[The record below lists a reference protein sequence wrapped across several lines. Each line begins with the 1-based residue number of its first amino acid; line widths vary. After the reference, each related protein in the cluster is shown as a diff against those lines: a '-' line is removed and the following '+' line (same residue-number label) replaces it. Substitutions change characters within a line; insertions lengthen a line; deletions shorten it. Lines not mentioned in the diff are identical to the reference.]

1 MTPARDATLQ
11 PGVVYVLDV
20 DSGGEADA
28 AECLGGCLPDGETR
42 ARAARPASEAR
53 AWGVLPDDE
62 AQLWASL
69 PDDERARAERMNDP
83 GARRRFVTG
92 RACLRWA
99 LARLTQVAARDI
111 RFAYGAHDKPFL
123 PGGPSFSL
131 SHSGKRVLIALAAG
145 GRVGAD
151 VERIRPVRRLE
162 ALAARWFAPGERAW
176 LSAVPEGE
184 REAAFFAVWTRKE
197 AFAKALG
204 RGLATPF
211 GAFTVDM
218 GAGGTV
224 AAPGTAVSS
233 GTGAAPGTV
242 AAPGT
247 AVSPRTAAAAKARPG
262 VARGGGLADLAVP
275 GERASDWTV
284 AGLATAPGTAAAVAA
299 DWPGATVQPLP

>member
-11 PGVVYVLDV
+11 PGVVYVLEV
-20 DSGGEADA
+20 DSGGEAGA
-28 AECLGGCLPDGETR
+28 AEGLGRRLAVGETR
-42 ARAARPASEAR
+42 AWAGLPVGEAR
-53 AWGVLPDDE
+53 
-62 AQLWASL
+62 LWAGL
-69 PDDERARAERMNDP
+69 PDDERARAERMNNA

-131 SHSGKRVLIALAAG
+131 SHSGERVLIAVAAG

-218 GAGGTV
+218 GAGGT
-224 AAPGTAVSS
+224 A
-233 GTGAAPGTV
+233 AAPGTV
-242 AAPGT
+242 VSPGT
-247 AVSPRTAAAAKARPG
+247 VASPRTAAAATARRG
-262 VARGGGLADLAVP
+262 VARGGGLAELAVP

-284 AGLATAPGTAAAVAA
+284 AGLATAPGTAAAMAA

>member
-1 MTPARDATLQ
+1 MTPASDATLQ
-11 PGVVYVLDV
+11 PGVVYVL
-20 DSGGEADA
+20 EADLA
-28 AECLGGCLPDGETR
+28 DLGGGAGGAESLGGRLPAD
-42 ARAARPASEAR
+42 EAR
-53 AWGVLPDDE
+53 AWAVLPDDE
-62 AQLWASL
+62 APLWAVL

-92 RACLRWA
+92 RACLRSA

-111 RFAYGAHDKPFL
+111 RFAYGAHGRPFL

-131 SHSGKRVLIALAAG
+131 SHSGERVLIAVAAE

-176 LSAVPEGE
+176 LSAVPEDE

-218 GAGGTV
+218 GAGGTLAAGRETAAAGGMAAGPV
-224 AAPGTAVSS
+224 AAASPGTA
-233 GTGAAPGTV
+233 TGPAAGPGTV
-242 AAPGT
+242 AAV
-247 AVSPRTAAAAKARPG
+247 AVRRG
-262 VARGGGLADLAVP
+262 GGARGGGLAELSVP
-275 GERASDWTV
+275 GECAGDWTV
-284 AGLATAPGTAAAVAA
+284 AGLATGPGTVAAVAA